1 MRPPGQP
8 RPEVTP
14 TGTGTC
20 VHDAF
25 GRLGEASLLPVGTG
39 PGLNIRIFRLSQ
51 RSASWIRSLANSRRR
66 RHGSAASGRMCYS
79 SAAPTATRRSP
90 VLNPPLSPPGY
101 IDSWCYQRI
110 PSERSLAPQ
119 LTGSGSAPGRSG
131 GMRTRPDGSSPVR
144 SQLRRCLRRSS
155 PTPVR
160 PSWGKS
166 PCTISR
172 EPSSSSPTRAARLRL
187 SSATMVAD
195 VDRQGRRG
203 NPPEQDAPQ

>member
-119 LTGSGSAPGRSG
+119 LTRQRSQRLTAPPLHRSG
-131 GMRTRPDGSSPVR
+131 KLSNCVCIRVFPLARRPSASRSPVR
-144 SQLRRCLRRSS
+144 RS
-155 PTPVR
+155 R
-160 PSWGKS
+160 PG
-166 PCTISR
+166 
-172 EPSSSSPTRAARLRL
+172 
-187 SSATMVAD
+187 
-195 VDRQGRRG
+195 
-203 NPPEQDAPQ
+203 